1 MKAITIRRTA
11 LLAALIIGVVFCLC
25 IYSDC
30 QTAFAQRGTVPMFFS
45 EGYAGGTYLET
56 QTEEIGYEYKTEEK
70 QSLGL
75 SFPDYF
81 NTSSQLTNSCAN
93 VAGANVIG
101 YFDRDYVNLIPDYTP
116 GRARG
121 DSYSYYPMSVELEK
135 KQAVI
140 DELYTLM
147 GTNAIESGTSYDQ
160 YKAGF
165 DAYVTAQGYTAVH
178 SSVMS
183 GGNLNLNAV
192 SESITAGRPVILF
205 LSGYNLAS
213 LSSKNGKD
221 VYIKMI
227 YGGNHMV
234 VVYEINT
241 LRYYNA
247 ADQLI
252 AERTIMQVATGFND
266 VKGFYIVD
274 NNGLVINAEAVGIN

>member
-1 MKAITIRRTA
+1 MKTNTIKQSA
-11 LLAALIIGVVFCLC
+11 LLIAIIIGIAFCLC
-25 IYSDC
+25 AYPNVLPAAQSR
-30 QTAFAQRGTVPMFFS
+30 TASAFFS
-45 EGYAGGTYLET
+45 AGYAGGTYIET
-56 QTEEIGYEYKTEEK
+56 QTDEIVYDHKTEEK
-70 QSLGL
+70 QSLGS

-101 YFDRDYVNLIPDYTP
+101 YYDRYLENLISGYTP

-121 DSYSYYPMSVELEK
+121 ESYSYYPMNVQPEK

-140 DELYTLM
+140 NELYALM
-147 GTNAIESGTSYDQ
+147 GTNTVESGTSYDQ

-165 DAYVTAQGYTAVH
+165 DAYVAAQGYTAVH

-192 SESITAGRPVILF
+192 SGSIATGQPVVLF
-205 LSGYNLAS
+205 LSGYNITS
-213 LSSKNGKD
+213 LSGQSGKD
-221 VYIKMI
+221 TYVKMI

-241 LRYYNA
+241 IRYYNA
-247 ADQLI
+247 ANQLV
-252 AERTIMQVATGFND
+252 AVKTIMQAATGFND

-274 NNGLVINAEAVGIN
+274 NNGLVINAEAVVIS

>member
-30 QTAFAQRGTVPMFFS
+30 QTAFAQCGTVPMFFS
-45 EGYAGGTYLET
+45 EEYAGGTYIET
-56 QTEEIGYEYKTEEK
+56 QAEEIVYDHKTEEK
-70 QSLGL
+70 QSLGS

-101 YFDRDYVNLIPDYTP
+101 YYDRYLENLISGYTP

-121 DSYSYYPMSVELEK
+121 ESYSYYPMNVQPEK

-140 DELYTLM
+140 NELYALM
-147 GTNAIESGTSYDQ
+147 GTNTVESGTSYDQ

-165 DAYVTAQGYTAVH
+165 DAYVAAQGYTAVH

-192 SESITAGRPVILF
+192 SGSIATGQPVVLF
-205 LSGYNLAS
+205 LSGYNITS
-213 LSSKNGKD
+213 LSGQSGKD
-221 VYIKMI
+221 TYVKMI

-241 LRYYNA
+241 IRYYNA
-247 ADQLI
+247 ANQLV
-252 AERTIMQVATGFND
+252 AVRTIMQVATGFND

-274 NNGLVINAEAVGIN
+274 NNGLVINAEAVVIS

>member
-56 QTEEIGYEYKTEEK
+56 QTEEIVYEYKTEEK
-70 QSLGL
+70 QSLGS

-101 YFDRDYVNLIPDYTP
+101 YYDRYLENLISSYTP

-121 DSYSYYPMSVELEK
+121 ESYSYYPMNVQPEK

-140 DELYTLM
+140 NELYALM
-147 GTNAIESGTSYDQ
+147 GTNTVESGTSYDQ

-165 DAYVTAQGYTAVH
+165 DAYVAAQGYTAVH

-192 SESITAGRPVILF
+192 SGSIATGQPVVLL
-205 LSGYNLAS
+205 LSGYNITS
-213 LSSKNGKD
+213 LSGQSGKD
-221 VYIKMI
+221 TYVKMI

-241 LRYYNA
+241 IRYYNA
-247 ADQLI
+247 ANQLVDV
-252 AERTIMQVATGFND
+252 RTIMQVATGFND

-274 NNGLVINAEAVGIN
+274 NNGLVVNAEAVTIN